1 MKSKPSSPAGSRAA
15 SGKSVAPKTIEMV
28 ALEAGVSPS
37 TVSRI
42 LNGTAVVSEAKKKAV
57 QDAVAKLGF
66 VPNPMARGLA
76 GGRTFSVGVITQA
89 IDSPFYGSALRGIE
103 DEMDPAGYSPLF
115 VSGHWNAEKEAR
127 CIDILRSRR
136 VDGIIV
142 LTGRLTDTALRKCA
156 QNVRITEHEG
166 ARCYFS
172 SIPPEVIYHQ
182 RRSAFRAPL
191 TQGELI
197 KIELAGDKLRTAI
210 AGQLLDISATG
221 CKLRFPGNIS
231 SSLQAGQVYERFTA
245 RFPFGPMTTAIEV
258 RHVQYEE
265 KLDTTFAGVRFHRM
279 NGLEQRQVE
288 RFVYQL
294 QREARRFESDG
305 LF

>member
-1 MKSKPSSPAGSRAA
+1 MSSPFSQEDGPQPPKVLKAPVEI
-15 SGKSVAPKTIEMV
+15 VANLRQLQQNHDPLIITFHERNQRFQSYVINVDRDKN
-28 ALEAGVSPS
+28 LL
-37 TVSRI
+37 I
-42 LNGTAVVSEAKKKAV
+42 LDE
-57 QDAVAKLGF
+57 L
-66 VPNPMARGLA
+66 VPNDGERYLA
-76 GGRTFSVGVITQA
+76 NGEAFNVEAFHEGV
-89 IDSPFYGSALRGIE
+89 
-103 DEMDPAGYSPLF
+103 
-115 VSGHWNAEKEAR
+115 
-127 CIDILRSRR
+127 R
-136 VDGIIV
+136 V
-142 LTGRLTDTALRKCA
+142 AWKCE

-172 SIPPEVIYHQ
+172 PMPLEVTYHQ

-191 TQGELI
+191 KQSELI

-210 AGQLLDISATG
+210 PGHLLDISATG

-245 RFPFGPMTTAIEV
+245 RFPFGAMTTAIEV

-265 KLDTTFAGVRFHRM
+265 KIDTTFVGARFHRI
-279 NGLEQRQVE
+279 NGQEQRLVE